1 MIGISR
7 LYCGAVDEAEKIRY
21 GGHAHGGG
29 ERKVHKR
36 PVVVWNCTQQC
47 NLTCVHCYSRS
58 DSDTCGNDMSTDQA
72 KRMLDDLAAFGSPV
86 ILFSGGEPLMRRDL
100 PALIEHAVSV
110 GLRAVLST
118 NGMLITP
125 ETAEVLGELGLRYVG
140 VSLDGMRETHDK
152 FRRRE
157 GAFNAALAGMR
168 NAKAAGIKVGLRLT
182 LNRANADQ
190 LDDIFGLMSDEGIPR
205 VCFYHLVTVGR
216 GEELT
221 ADSLDHAATRV
232 AVDKII
238 DHTARLHAAGNPLEV
253 LTVDN
258 HADGPYL
265 YLRMLR
271 EGNERAADVLR
282 LMRVGGGNATGRGI
296 GCVSW
301 DGTVHPDQFWRTV
314 SLGNV
319 LERPFSEIW
328 TDHSHPV
335 MAKLAD
341 RRNSVKGRCETCR
354 FFDVCGGNLRARAEA
369 ATGDPWACDPAC
381 YLTDEEIAGPP
392 PEAETL

>member
-1 MIGISR
+1 M
-7 LYCGAVDEAEKIRY
+7 DEAEKIRY
-21 GGHAHGGG
+21 GGHAREGG

-86 ILFSGGEPLMRRDL
+86 ILFSGGEPLMRRDIT
-100 PALIEHAVSV
+100 ALIEHAVGL

-157 GAFNAALAGMR
+157 GAFDAALAGMR
-168 NAKAAGIKVGLRLT
+168 NAREAGIKVGLRLT
-182 LNRANADQ
+182 LNRANANQ
-190 LDDIFGLMSDEGIPR
+190 LDDIFSLMSDEGIPR

-216 GEELT
+216 GDELT
-221 ADSLDHAATRV
+221 ADTLDHAATRA

-335 MAKLAD
+335 MAKLAE
-341 RRNSVKGRCETCR
+341 RQLHVKGRCQTCR

-381 YLTDEEIAGPP
+381 YLTDDEISGPP
-392 PEAETL
+392 PEEEKN